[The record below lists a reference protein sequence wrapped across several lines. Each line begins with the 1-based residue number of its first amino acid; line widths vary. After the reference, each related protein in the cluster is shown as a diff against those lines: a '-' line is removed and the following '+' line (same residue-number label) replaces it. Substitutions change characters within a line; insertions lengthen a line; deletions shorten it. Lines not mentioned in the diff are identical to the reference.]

1 MVELLF
7 KDEVYTLIGAAMDVY
22 NELGSG
28 FLEPVYQEAFELE
41 LLTRNIPIVPQKEL
55 TIKYKE
61 QLLKKTYVADL
72 VAYGEIIV
80 EIKALERLSSREESQ
95 LINYLKATGMQLGL
109 LINFG
114 AKNGLEWKRMVNSK
128 QPQTLRENSRRLAG

>member
-41 LLTRNIPIVPQKEL
+41 LVTRNIPIIPQKEL
-55 TIKYKE
+55 TIKYKD

-80 EIKALERLSSREESQ
+80 EIKALEKLSSREESQ

-114 AKNGLEWKRMVNSK
+114 AKNSLEWKRMVNSK
-128 QPQTLRENSRRLAG
+128 QPQILRENSRRLVG